1 MYRPH
6 QASLPVSLSLPL
18 SLKQSYCIAQA
29 ELNLQQSSCLSFPSD
44 KITSVCT
51 FSGLPFTGKEMK
63 TQKAPTT
70 Y

>member
-29 ELNLQQSSCLSFPSD
+29 ELNLQQSSCLSFSSAEINRHVPPQPTNEIVRMRY
-44 KITSVCT
+44 IT
-51 FSGLPFTGKEMK
+51 FFLK
-63 TQKAPTT
+63 
-70 Y
+70 